1 MIENLHKYLAR
12 LDLSMRETRSLIC
25 VGLDPVISKMPITDI
40 TKFNCEIVN
49 STADHVCAYKP
60 NLGFYEAMGLEG
72 LKHLEATIEHIRN
85 RAPHA
90 IIIGDGKRGD
100 IASTSEAYSDAMFNR
115 WDFDATTVNPY
126 GGLESLEPFFEYEE
140 KCVYIWCRSSNPG
153 AMEFQDLLIQ
163 NDNNKPIKL
172 YEQIALSAT
181 RWKSEAVI
189 GLVSG
194 ASYANELENLRN
206 MAPNTQILAPGIGEQ
221 GGDLKSVIEHGV
233 DKSGRGLMINSSRS
247 ILYASKSSTDFGNA
261 ANMAVIRLK
270 DDINKLLCENGF
282 DW

>member
-12 LDLSMRETRSLIC
+12 LDLSMRDTRSLIC

-100 IASTSEAYSDAMFNR
+100 IASTSEAYSDAMFNT
-115 WDFDATTVNPY
+115 WGFDVVTVNPY
-126 GGLESLEPFFEYEE
+126 MGFDSMKPFLDIDGKGAF
-140 KCVYIWCRSSNPG
+140 VVCRSSNNS
-153 AMEFQDLLIQ
+153 ASQIQDILVQFQGSE
-163 NDNNKPIKL
+163 IKL
-172 YEQIALSAT
+172 YEYIYNIVRSNDHKNNA
-181 RWKSEAVI
+181 
-189 GLVSG
+189 GLVLG
-194 ASYANELENLRN
+194 ATNIDPIKVIRSLDDEIPLL
-206 MAPNTQILAPGIGEQ
+206 IPGIGSQ
-221 GGDLKSVIEHGV
+221 GGIVEEVVPVSLSKKH
-233 DKSGRGLMINSSRS
+233 KGRCVLPISRAIIFPNSSRNNLEDYLS
-247 ILYASKSSTDFGNA
+247 L
-261 ANMAVIRLK
+261 V
-270 DDINKLLCENGF
+270 NKEAKLFSNRMKVYLTS
-282 DW
+282 